1 MSLTKTGT
9 ADSTAKPAIDGT
21 TADVELQAGAVS
33 PVTGHADELRRE
45 FSVWSLG
52 ALLVCLMAT
61 WEALSSVVAQA
72 LTNGGAPCLFYNYII
87 AFIGT
92 LLTAASLA
100 EIASIYPTAGG
111 QYHWVASLAPSH
123 TRLVASWFTGWINIG
138 GQVVLTAS
146 AAFAAGLQFQALIV
160 LNDASG
166 TYVPQR
172 WQGMMFYWAVI
183 AYSTAINIFGSR
195 ILPHTNTLSGIGHV
209 VGFIA
214 TVLVLGIMGIGK
226 EGGHSASYV
235 FKEVDNTSGWSNDG
249 VSWMVGLLS
258 AVYPFLG
265 YDAAAH
271 LAEELPN
278 PSRSV
283 PIAMIGSIVVNGLMG
298 LIYCLV
304 LLFALGD
311 LSSLLASPTG
321 FPFMQLFLNVT
332 HSRAGATILALFISL
347 IAMAANAAG
356 TTSTSRTAWA
366 FARDRAAPCSA
377 YFAHVDE
384 RSQVP
389 LRMVLATAALQ
400 GLLGFVYLAGAT
412 AFNAVLSMAVL
423 GMYASYIL
431 PVAYMLAYGRRTDS
445 SPVKDAATKITPA
458 FTLGAWGPWV
468 NAASVAWLA
477 VAMVFST
484 FPSVRPVTPQN
495 MNYSVVVLGGWVAA
509 GAVYYFGW
517 ARRWYEGPVVVVDGF
532 GS

>member
-1 MSLTKTGT
+1 
-9 ADSTAKPAIDGT
+9 
-21 TADVELQAGAVS
+21 
-33 PVTGHADELRRE
+33 
-45 FSVWSLG
+45 
-52 ALLVCLMAT
+52 
-61 WEALSSVVAQA
+61 
-72 LTNGGAPCLFYNYII
+72 
-87 AFIGT
+87 
-92 LLTAASLA
+92 
-100 EIASIYPTAGG
+100 
-111 QYHWVASLAPSH
+111 
-123 TRLVASWFTGWINIG
+123 
-138 GQVVLTAS
+138 
-146 AAFAAGLQFQALIV
+146 
-160 LNDASG
+160 
-166 TYVPQR
+166 
-172 WQGMMFYWAVI
+172 
-183 AYSTAINIFGSR
+183 
-195 ILPHTNTLSGIGHV
+195 
-209 VGFIA
+209 
-214 TVLVLGIMGIGK
+214 
-226 EGGHSASYV
+226 
-235 FKEVDNTSGWSNDG
+235 
-249 VSWMVGLLS
+249 
-258 AVYPFLG
+258 
-265 YDAAAH
+265 
-271 LAEELPN
+271 
-278 PSRSV
+278 
-283 PIAMIGSIVVNGLMG
+283 MIGSIVVNGLMG

-389 LRMVLATAALQ
+389 LRMVLATSALQ
-400 GLLGFVYLAGAT
+400 ALLGFVYLASAT

-431 PVAYMLAYGRRTDS
+431 PVAYMLAYGRKEEDDT
-445 SPVKDAATKITPA
+445 ATKITPA